1 MLVNSIILGK
11 IECDPEGDGYC
22 LSAKTYLAAF
32 GLGSSL
38 MSILLLAS
46 GLCYVLGLN

>member
-11 IECDPEGDGYC
+11 VECDPEDDC
-22 LSAKTYLAAF
+22 VSAKTYLAAF